1 MNTRILHFIALSVAS
16 AAALAITLAACSS
29 IPQGGKAQQDI
40 AGTCIAIAAAENA
53 YVLAAKAG
61 KVSPSA
67 IAHVQQWIAIK
78 QPVCNV
84 TPEPASIPAAL
95 YAALLQAAPAF
106 TAAAQGNAVPAP
118 PATH

>member
-1 MNTRILHFIALSVAS
+1 MNIRLIPTIATTVLAVAVLSIALTACS
-16 AAALAITLAACSS
+16 ALAPSR
-29 IPQGGKAQQDI
+29 QQQDI

-61 KVSPSA
+61 KVTPA
-67 IAHVQQWIAIK
+67 ATARVQQWIALK

-95 YAALLQAAPAF
+95 YAVLLQAAPAF
-106 TAAAQGNAVPAP
+106 TAAAQGKDVPAP
-118 PATH
+118 PAAP

>member
-1 MNTRILHFIALSVAS
+1 MNTRILHSIALGVLGVVA
-16 AAALAITLAACSS
+16 ATLTLTACSS
-29 IPQGGKAQQDI
+29 IPQGAQAQQDI

-61 KVSPSA
+61 KVPPSA
-67 IAHVQQWIAIK
+67 TARVQQWIAIK

>member
-1 MNTRILHFIALSVAS
+1 MNTRILHSIALGVLC
-16 AAALAITLAACSS
+16 LATSTLTLTACSS
-29 IPQGGKAQQDI
+29 IPQGAQAQQDI

-61 KVSPSA
+61 KVAPA
-67 IAHVQQWIAIK
+67 TTAHVQQWIAIK